1 MEGTAE
7 DILSYLSLEVQRAQF
22 YAAAA
27 AAFRLSMISY
37 LFSIAMSGGAQ
48 PIHICYY
55 SNRCQWSKAF
65 ITELSQT
72 PWKGLFRF
80 ICADPA
86 PNRPPL
92 PSWLKKVPTLVL
104 SGEPEPRT
112 DADVMNWLYEKKMKE
127 GGGQSQGQSQGHQ
140 GPVPGAGGEPEAF
153 SVMEQMSFSK
163 GFGYSGLDV
172 DTSTQGD
179 GGSSIPGAF
188 SFLNGAA
195 APGDRAQG
203 SFPGGM
209 DDGRRKSKKEELFDK
224 QMEAYQ
230 REREIGVQRGVPR
243 Q

>member
-1 MEGTAE
+1 
-7 DILSYLSLEVQRAQF
+7 
-22 YAAAA
+22 
-27 AAFRLSMISY
+27 
-37 LFSIAMSGGAQ
+37 MSGNQ

-80 ICADPA
+80 ICADPS

-92 PSWLKKVPTLVL
+92 PGWLKKVPTLIL

-127 GGGQSQGQSQGHQ
+127 GSKQNDSSLS
-140 GPVPGAGGEPEAF
+140 PSMGGEPEAF
-153 SVMEQMSFSK
+153 SMSEQVSFSR
-163 GFGYSGLDV
+163 GFGYSGVDV
-172 DTSTQGD
+172 DTSTQGN

-203 SFPGGM
+203 GFPGSVDPSPSRGG
-209 DDGRRKSKKEELFDK
+209 GRSKKEDMFDK
-224 QMEAYQ
+224 QMQAYQ
-230 REREIGVQRGVPR
+230 RERDVGIQRGQPR
-243 Q
+243 M